1 MRQTK
6 YMMSG
11 GLAFSEEKDMKKL
24 HQLSLKGWHVNDFK
38 FMGYT
43 LEKGES
49 SDYIYSIDYRLLGEE
64 EEAEYFDFF
73 TSSGWSHVASNADI
87 HLFRADPGTKPI
99 YSDSDTNAE
108 KYKNTSDFMTK
119 LTIPLVFIT
128 ALVWIGAIMS
138 SGVLQ
143 SILLV
148 AAIIFSA
155 IALPAF
161 WTIAVTYSTK
171 WKTEGKYRLA
181 NLAKMITP
189 LLFFS
194 TIILIMFIVGDAGF
208 AIRLLAAMIIGGIA
222 LPAAIR
228 GAMSL
233 YYNK

>member
-24 HQLSLKGWHVNDFK
+24 RQLSLKGWHVNDFK

-73 TSSGWSHVASNADI
+73 TSSGWSHVASSADI

-99 YSDSDTNAE
+99 YSDSDTTVE
-108 KYKNTSDFMTK
+108 KYKNSSDFMTK

-138 SGVLQ
+138 SGILQ

-148 AAIIFSA
+148 AAVIFSG
-155 IALPAF
+155 IAVPAF
-161 WTIAVTYSTK
+161 WTTVVTYSTK

-181 NLAKMITP
+181 NLAKMIPP
-189 LLFFS
+189 LLCFS

-208 AIRLLAAMIIGGIA
+208 AIRFLAAMIIGGIA

-233 YYNK
+233 YHSK